1 MTPLEKA
8 RKVFVEFYPDE
19 DFEVVVQEHIERHYV
34 SITPQWFALAKMVRR
49 TARDT
54 YAEDGVKN
62 MFHATVVATSD
73 TSGRDTIQRLL
84 ELVPVNA
91 EFLSLTR
98 RGQDRLRIFRVS
110 KLKQKA
116 QCYGQRS

>member
-19 DFEVVVQEHIERHYV
+19 DFDVVVQQHLERHYV
-34 SITPQWFALAKMVRR
+34 SVTPRWFALAKMVRR

-62 MFHATVVATSD
+62 MCHATVVATSD
-73 TSGRDTIQRLL
+73 TSGRDIIQRLL
-84 ELVPVNA
+84 ELIPVNA
-91 EFLSLTR
+91 EFVSFTR
-98 RGQDRLRIFRVS
+98 RGQDRLRIFNVGQ
-110 KLKQKA
+110 LKRKA
-116 QCYGQRS
+116 LYGQRR